1 MNKIFNIANF
11 LTFLRI
17 VLSIPLWVILNNINN
32 NSSNSIISYFLIL
45 CLIIALTDIFDGFA
59 ARYFES
65 VTDLGKFLDP
75 IADKIC
81 ALVMILFL
89 SIKFGIYY
97 YILFVIVLIRDIII
111 SVVSIYFA
119 SKKNIYFQANTYGK
133 WFLFFIATCMI
144 LSVVRIPNSINYNY
158 PYLGML
164 NALLYLLSWIF
175 FILAT
180 FRYFSNYVKVIWRGD
195 V

>member
-17 VLSIPLWVILNNINN
+17 ILSIPLWIILNNINN
-32 NSSNSIISYFLIL
+32 DSSSSIISYFLIL
-45 CLIIALTDIFDGFA
+45 CLIIALTDILDGFA
-59 ARYFES
+59 ARYFKS
-65 VTDLGKFLDP
+65 VTDMGKFMDP

-111 SVVSIYFA
+111 SIVSIYFA
-119 SKKNIYFQANTYGK
+119 SKKIFIFKQTLMENGFYFY
-133 WFLFFIATCMI
+133 CD
-144 LSVVRIPNSINYNY
+144 VYDSI
-158 PYLGML
+158 
-164 NALLYLLSWIF
+164 SSKD
-175 FILAT
+175 T
-180 FRYFSNYVKVIWRGD
+180 
-195 V
+195 

>member
-17 VLSIPLWVILNNINN
+17 ILSIPLWIILNNINN
-32 NSSNSIISYFLIL
+32 DSSSSIISYFLIL
-45 CLIIALTDIFDGFA
+45 CLIIALTDILDGFA
-59 ARYFES
+59 ARYFKS
-65 VTDLGKFLDP
+65 VTDMGKFMDP

-111 SVVSIYFA
+111 SIVSIYFA

-133 WFLFFIATCMI
+133 WFLFFILLLI
-144 LSVVRIPNSINYNY
+144 L
-158 PYLGML
+158 
-164 NALLYLLSWIF
+164 
-175 FILAT
+175 
-180 FRYFSNYVKVIWRGD
+180 
-195 V
+195 